1 MYKFGWVRDYA
12 DFRDLNESS
21 SQIKSILDRST
32 NLKTAKTTLST
43 CADLRQWF
51 TPIENQGDL
60 GSCTANAAAGLV
72 EYYENK
78 AYGKFLN
85 ASRLFIYKATR
96 NLMGLT
102 GDTGASLRDTMK
114 ALVLF
119 GAPDEKYWP
128 YVTANFEKEP
138 TAFIYSLGQN
148 FKAMQYYRLDVAGV
162 TPQNLLMSIKQ
173 KLSAGLPQMFGFSVY
188 SSISGFADIPF
199 PRSGDR
205 LLGGHA
211 IITCGYDD
219 SRTIGGL
226 KGALMIRNSWGTS
239 WGNQGYGWLPYQYVL
254 SGLANDFWSLVQSSY
269 VDTSLFV

>member
-1 MYKFGWVRDYA
+1 MNKFGWVRDYA
-12 DFRDLNESS
+12 DFRDLNDNS
-21 SQIKSILDRST
+21 SQIRAILDRSA
-32 NLKTAKTTLST
+32 NLKAVKAVIPTSV
-43 CADLRQWF
+43 DLRQWF
-51 TPIENQGDL
+51 TPIEDQSNL
-60 GSCTANAAAGLV
+60 GSCTAQAAAGLV

-96 NLMGLT
+96 NLMGLV

-128 YVTANFEKEP
+128 YVISNFDKEP

-162 TPQNLLMSIKQ
+162 TPQNLLVSIKQ
-173 KLSAGLPQMFGFSVY
+173 KVAAGLPQMFGFSVY
-188 SSISGFADIPF
+188 SSISNAADIPY
-199 PRSGDR
+199 PKSGDR

-211 IITCGYDD
+211 IVVSGYDD
-219 SRTIGGL
+219 TRVIGGF

-239 WGNQGYGWLPYQYVL
+239 WGNQGYGWLPYQYVT
-254 SGLANDFWSLVQSSY
+254 SGLANDFWALVQSSY
-269 VDTSLFV
+269 IDTTLFA